1 LFDVT
6 LTNQSPA
13 ELDASDGTKIAP
25 NGGTWQY
32 AGGPQG
38 QSTWIDTP
46 FGRFGFIDIGDTHIG
61 GDSNEEWGVLFC
73 FQAMSVVG
81 RYNGQGTLNITVDPY
96 VQFNLAG
103 MDFRQ
108 VQLDGLVIAMS

>member
-1 LFDVT
+1 MFDVT

-13 ELDASDGTKIAP
+13 ALTASDGSTIAP
-25 NGGTWQY
+25 NGGTWSH

-46 FGRFGFIDIGDTHIG
+46 FGRFGFLDIGDTHIG
-61 GDSNEEWGVLFC
+61 GDSGEEWGVLIC
-73 FQAMSVVG
+73 FQEMSVVG
-81 RYNGQGTLNITVDPY
+81 RYTGQGALTITVDPF
-96 VQFNLAG
+96 VQFQLAG

-108 VQLDGLVIAMS
+108 VQLNGLVTN